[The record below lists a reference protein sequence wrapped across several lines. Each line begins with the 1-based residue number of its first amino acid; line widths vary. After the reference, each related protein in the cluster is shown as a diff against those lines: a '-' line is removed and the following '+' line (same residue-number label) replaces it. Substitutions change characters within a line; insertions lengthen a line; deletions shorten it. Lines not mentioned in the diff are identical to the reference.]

1 MGMISN
7 IASFFSTA
15 KSLLFGPVSNC
26 DALHGSSERWSVPL
40 LLRAREVL
48 VFETYVGAFQ

>member
-7 IASFFSTA
+7 IAWFFSTA

-26 DALHGSSERWSVPL
+26 DALHGSERWSVPL